1 MRAYLQSAS
10 LQKRQP
16 QTQFHK
22 HQLTATNTDL
32 KAEKA
37 AALTERKIQHI
48 LSSSPQ
54 HHSLQSE
61 RASLTP

>member
-16 QTQFHK
+16 QTQFYK

-32 KAEKA
+32 KAA
-37 AALTERKIQHI
+37 NYC
-48 LSSSPQ
+48 
-54 HHSLQSE
+54 
-61 RASLTP
+61 